1 MLLLQF
7 NIKNYIYFNIYYK
20 LHQQSTHFMTIRW
33 SSSKFFKMLY
43 ITGLG
48 KFYPEAVEVP
58 EEVKYASV
66 FSLEHDYLVLTNT
79 HTHTQ
84 NLLMQC
90 SDK

>member
-1 MLLLQF
+1 
-7 NIKNYIYFNIYYK
+7 
-20 LHQQSTHFMTIRW
+20 
-33 SSSKFFKMLY
+33 MLY